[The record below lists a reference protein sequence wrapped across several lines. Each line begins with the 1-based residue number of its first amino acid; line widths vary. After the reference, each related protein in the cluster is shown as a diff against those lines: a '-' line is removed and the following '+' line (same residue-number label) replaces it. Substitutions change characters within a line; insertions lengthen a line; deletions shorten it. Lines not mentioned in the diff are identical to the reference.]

1 MAHIVRI
8 GPFWFEK
15 KKGVWTEIKVNEVSQ
30 IQERYAVLLQKLM
43 SLSNNTGR
51 RNGKNKFPVIFMSL
65 KFSKPAKILGS
76 NIYVIRSAM
85 YCISHAS
92 IVWRTGVMNLTLTDT
107 SPKIWLFIRN
117 SKINQISKY
126 LPTRLIRTQ
135 RPVCRCFADANERD
149 DTLDDQPL
157 SNLLKEWQ
165 LESCIFLDFRVGDLL
180 VVGNIMKLGCPL
192 IFLFYKLEKFNLQ
205 ALIS

>member
-1 MAHIVRI
+1 MLSEARCIAFLMR
-8 GPFWFEK
+8 PLFEGA
-15 KKGVWTEIKVNEVSQ
+15 GVI
-30 IQERYAVLLQKLM
+30 
-43 SLSNNTGR
+43 
-51 RNGKNKFPVIFMSL
+51 
-65 KFSKPAKILGS
+65 
-76 NIYVIRSAM
+76 
-85 YCISHAS
+85 
-92 IVWRTGVMNLTLTDT
+92 NLTLTGALNT
-107 SPKIWLFIRN
+107 TWKLSAKISIELLLERFTFSP
-117 SKINQISKY
+117 
-126 LPTRLIRTQ
+126 RLIRTQ

-157 SNLLKEWQ
+157 SNLLKEWH

>member
-1 MAHIVRI
+1 MAHIIRI
-8 GPFWFEK
+8 SPFWLK
-15 KKGVWTEIKVNEVSQ
+15 KDRGLTEIKVNEVSQ

-92 IVWRTGVMNLTLTDT
+92 IV
-107 SPKIWLFIRN
+107 
-117 SKINQISKY
+117 
-126 LPTRLIRTQ
+126 
-135 RPVCRCFADANERD
+135 
-149 DTLDDQPL
+149 
-157 SNLLKEWQ
+157 
-165 LESCIFLDFRVGDLL
+165 
-180 VVGNIMKLGCPL
+180 
-192 IFLFYKLEKFNLQ
+192 
-205 ALIS
+205 